1 MVFWIGLQYL
11 KNNTLY
17 QKKSIK
23 MWEFLTNSINSPY
36 LNFLGLSI

>member
-17 QKKSIK
+17 QKKSGK
-23 MWEFLTNSINSPY
+23 MSDSLTKWK
-36 LNFLGLSI
+36 LKT